1 VVDLADK
8 QTTLKLKLP
17 ARPLRLTLDPEFDV
31 FRRLDR
37 NEIPPAISQ
46 AMGAGKVMIVLP
58 SAAPGPLHAAYAALA
73 TAWKAGNPE
82 RFSLVEDDELAQLPD
97 DRAVWLFGWRNRF
110 RPRID
115 AALADY
121 AFADKGAAVA
131 IDGTL
136 LGRDTRSVVVMARH
150 PGNPGQA
157 LGWLA
162 ADRAAALPGLGRK
175 LPHYGRYSYLAF
187 TGAEPVNVLK
197 GQWPVVHSPLS
208 VVLATESE
216 TSAAGSNMRLAPRA
230 PLLPAPEGFSTDRLK
245 TGAGARIAPTV
256 TAPQNPVHD

>member
-1 VVDLADK
+1 
-8 QTTLKLKLP
+8 
-17 ARPLRLTLDPEFDV
+17 
-31 FRRLDR
+31 
-37 NEIPPAISQ
+37 
-46 AMGAGKVMIVLP
+46 MGAGKVMIVLP

-73 TAWKAGNPE
+73 AAWKAGNPE
-82 RFSLVEDDELAQLPD
+82 RFSIVGDNELAQLPD
-97 DRAVWLFGWRNRF
+97 DHAVWLFGWRNRF

-121 AFADKGAAVA
+121 AFADQGNAVA
-131 IDGTL
+131 IDGTP
-136 LGRDTRSVVVMARH
+136 LGRDTHSVVVMARH

-157 LGWLA
+157 FGWLA

-208 VVLATESE
+208 VALVPASDM
-216 TSAAGSNMRLAPRA
+216 SAGGSNMRLAPRA
-230 PLLPAPEGFSTDRLK
+230 PLAPAPDGLSTSRLK
-245 TGAGARIAPTV
+245 TGAGATVAPAIIAS
-256 TAPQNPVHD
+256 QKPVHD